1 MLALFRA
8 KFACILAISNPVFRW
23 ESCKGNEWESVKKCS
38 RLCKDAETRGWTRGW
53 LATGKPPKLA
63 HVWSMWGSWRVMPAV
78 ALQDKSLRLARP
90 LAHGLNSRLSP
101 VTRSSRQTTLFGKN
115 WLFTFLSQPTI
126 YRPLYP
132 QNIESFQRDFWERNP
147 REKQDW
153 FIHNLHIE
161 TLQIPLLSSSP
172 LLNPWEAHYQNLSSP
187 YPYLWEG
194 HLVFG
199 KQLRRDQFHIG
210 RCYGQVAES
219 GKLKKK

>member
-1 MLALFRA
+1 
-8 KFACILAISNPVFRW
+8 
-23 ESCKGNEWESVKKCS
+23 
-38 RLCKDAETRGWTRGW
+38 
-53 LATGKPPKLA
+53 
-63 HVWSMWGSWRVMPAV
+63 MPAA

-90 LAHGLNSRLSP
+90 LARDLNSRLSP
-101 VTRSSRQTTLFGKN
+101 IARPSRQTTLFRKN
-115 WLFTFLSQPTI
+115 WLFEFLSHPTI

-132 QNIESFQRDFWERNP
+132 RNIKSFQREFWERNS

-172 LLNPWEAHYQNLSSP
+172 LLHPWEVHYHNLFSP

-210 RCYGQVAES
+210 WCYGQVAES
-219 GKLKKK
+219 SKLKKK

>member
-1 MLALFRA
+1 MLKIVQGCRD
-8 KFACILAISNPVFRW
+8 
-23 ESCKGNEWESVKKCS
+23 S
-38 RLCKDAETRGWTRGW
+38 RLDSRVTRDWQATKVSTRVEHAGE
-53 LATGKPPKLA
+53 LKSHASCCTTRQKSQAGQ
-63 HVWSMWGSWRVMPAV
+63 AV
-78 ALQDKSLRLARP
+78 S
-90 LAHGLNSRLSP
+90 SRLELTTQPSREVKLTDHP
-101 VTRSSRQTTLFGKN
+101 VWEKL
-115 WLFTFLSQPTI
+115 TFHIPSHPTI
-126 YRPLYP
+126 YIPLYP
-132 QNIESFQRDFWERNP
+132 RYLESFQREFWERNP

-172 LLNPWEAHYQNLSSP
+172 LSNPWEVHYQNLFSP

-194 HLVFG
+194 HLVLG